1 MFFLFNASLNPF
13 WLEMICFLSQAS
25 DEGLSP
31 HLHFPYWAL
40 SPLYTSPNHPLA
52 RYQTRRNSPMPWSLR
67 DYSHLPIHRVPM
79 ETQLTPP
86 YASYSNYPLQLYSS
100 SFLFPA
106 CSLLRD
112 QA

>member
-1 MFFLFNASLNPF
+1 
-13 WLEMICFLSQAS
+13 
-25 DEGLSP
+25 
-31 HLHFPYWAL
+31 
-40 SPLYTSPNHPLA
+40 
-52 RYQTRRNSPMPWSLR
+52 MPWSLR
-67 DYSHLPIHRVPM
+67 DYSHLPIHRVSM
-79 ETQLTPP
+79 EMQLTPP